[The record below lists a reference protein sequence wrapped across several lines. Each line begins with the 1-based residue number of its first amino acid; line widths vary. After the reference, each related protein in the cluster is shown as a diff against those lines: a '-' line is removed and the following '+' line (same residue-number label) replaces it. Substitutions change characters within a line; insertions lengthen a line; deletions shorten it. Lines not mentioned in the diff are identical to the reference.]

1 MFRSNFHYFE
11 RLIDFFVLLV
21 IYLQEF
27 LIIFL
32 IIFNYFMDCF
42 SKNIFYL
49 ELKKIIKINF
59 LLFNW
64 MMVYLKFNLAFKLHF
79 ILHNLKKEFFEFYY
93 LTFYLTAIGFYI
105 LVMISKIFVLIMEFL
120 TLQFI
125 MLYYDWIIIKL
136 YSPYW
141 DRIAQYCNTVWTNK
155 VDLLIDELF

>member
-11 RLIDFFVLLV
+11 HLIDFFVLLV

-27 LIIFL
+27 LTIFL
-32 IIFNYFMDCF
+32 IIFNCFMDYF

-93 LTFYLTAIGFYI
+93 PMFYLTATGFYT
-105 LVMISKIFVLIMEFL
+105 LVMISKIFVLTMEFL

-125 MLYYDWIIIKL
+125 MLYYG
-136 YSPYW
+136 
-141 DRIAQYCNTVWTNK
+141 
-155 VDLLIDELF
+155 